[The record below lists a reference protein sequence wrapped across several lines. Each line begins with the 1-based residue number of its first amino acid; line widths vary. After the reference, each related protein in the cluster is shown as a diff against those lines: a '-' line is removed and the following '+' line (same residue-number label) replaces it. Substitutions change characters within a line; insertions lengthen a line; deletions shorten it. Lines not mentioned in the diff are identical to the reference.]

1 MKQLHEIQM
10 QILQQLLFS
19 DSLKYSNL
27 KPEEMEPA
35 QFVFHLD
42 RLLELNLVEKQ
53 DNHYAL
59 TPAGK
64 EYSNRMTVETGK
76 IEKNVKATTVLVPYR
91 INGDK
96 KEFLTYKR
104 LKNPFY
110 GCFGFATGKPKWGES
125 FEEAAKRELSEETS
139 LEGTPRLFAIRHY
152 VVVSDG
158 KIVEDKLMHAYA
170 FENPF
175 GELNSNKEGEFFW
188 VAEDETLE
196 KITKPLEE
204 FHEFYKAFNDFN
216 GNVTFGEIKVT
227 TENF

>member
-1 MKQLHEIQM
+1 M

-19 DSLKYSNL
+19 DSLKYSDL

-42 RLLELNLVEKQ
+42 RLLELNLAEKL
-53 DNHYAL
+53 DNHYVL
-59 TPAGK
+59 TTEGK
-64 EYSNRMTVETGK
+64 EYANRMTVETCK

-96 KEFLTYKR
+96 KEFLIYKR

-125 FEEAAKRELSEETS
+125 FEDAAKRELFEETS
-139 LEGTPRLFAIRHY
+139 LEGTPEIFAIRHY
-152 VVVSDG
+152 VVISDG
-158 KIVEDKLMHAYA
+158 GIVEDKLMHAYA
-170 FENPF
+170 FEDPF
-175 GELNSNKEGEFFW
+175 GKLKSNKEGEFFW
-188 VAEDETLE
+188 ADEEALL
-196 KITKPLEE
+196 KKVTKPLEE
-204 FHEFYKAFNDFN
+204 FNDFYKAFKDFN

-227 TENF
+227 TEKF